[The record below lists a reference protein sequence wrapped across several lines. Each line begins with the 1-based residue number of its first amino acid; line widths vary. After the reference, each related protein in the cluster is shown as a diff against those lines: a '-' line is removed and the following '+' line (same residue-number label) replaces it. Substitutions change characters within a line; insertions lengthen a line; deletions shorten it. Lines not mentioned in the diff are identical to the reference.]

1 MDIIELIIKNMGAI
15 IGTIILIALVG
26 LTIKEFIE
34 LGKEKQ
40 LEKVKEWLLY
50 ACIMAEKKLGGGT
63 GQVKLRYVYD
73 LFVEKFSFL
82 KLLVT
87 FEQFSEMVDEALV
100 KMREMLEKNP
110 NVAMLVGDNKII
122 EWVGRLPIY
131 P

>member
-1 MDIIELIIKNMGAI
+1 MDIIELIIKNMGLI
-15 IGTIILIALVG
+15 IGTIILIALAG

-110 NVAMLVGDNKII
+110 NVAMLVEDNKII
-122 EWVGRLPIY
+122 E
-131 P
+131 

>member
-1 MDIIELIIKNMGAI
+1 MDIIELIIKNMGLI

-40 LEKVKEWLLY
+40 LEKVREWLLY

-110 NVAMLVGDNKII
+110 NVAMLVGNNKII
-122 EWVGRLPIY
+122 E
-131 P
+131 

>member
-1 MDIIELIIKNMGAI
+1 MDIIELIIKNIGLI
-15 IGTIILIALVG
+15 IGTIILIALAG

-40 LEKVKEWLLY
+40 LEKVREWLLY

-110 NVAMLVGDNKII
+110 NVAMFVEGNKMI
-122 EWVGRLPIY
+122 E
-131 P
+131 

>member
-1 MDIIELIIKNMGAI
+1 MDIIELIIKNIGSI
-15 IGTIILIALVG
+15 IGAIILIALVG

-110 NVAMLVGDNKII
+110 NVAMFVEGNKMI
-122 EWVGRLPIY
+122 E
-131 P
+131 

>member
-1 MDIIELIIKNMGAI
+1 MDIMELIIKNMGLI
-15 IGTIILIALVG
+15 IGTIILIALAG

-110 NVAMLVGDNKII
+110 NIAILVEGNKMI
-122 EWVGRLPIY
+122 E
-131 P
+131 

>member
-1 MDIIELIIKNMGAI
+1 MDIIELIIKNMGLI

-40 LEKVKEWLLY
+40 LEKVREWLLY

-63 GQVKLRYVYD
+63 GKVKLRYVYD

-82 KLLVT
+82 KSLVT
-87 FEQFSEMVDEALV
+87 FEQFSGMVDEALV

-110 NVAMLVGDNKII
+110 NVAMLVEGNKMI
-122 EWVGRLPIY
+122 E
-131 P
+131 

>member
-1 MDIIELIIKNMGAI
+1 MDIIELIIKNMGLI

-40 LEKVKEWLLY
+40 LKKVKEWLLY

-87 FEQFSEMVDEALV
+87 FEQFSGMVDEALV

-110 NVAMLVGDNKII
+110 NVAMLVEGNKTI
-122 EWVGRLPIY
+122 E
-131 P
+131 

>member
-1 MDIIELIIKNMGAI
+1 MDIIELIIKNMGSI

-110 NVAMLVGDNKII
+110 NVAILVEGNKMI
-122 EWVGRLPIY
+122 E
-131 P
+131 

>member
-1 MDIIELIIKNMGAI
+1 MDIIELIIKNMGLI
-15 IGTIILIALVG
+15 IGIIILIALVG

-87 FEQFSEMVDEALV
+87 FEQFSGMVDEALV

-110 NVAMLVGDNKII
+110 NVAMLVEGNKTI
-122 EWVGRLPIY
+122 E
-131 P
+131 

>member
-1 MDIIELIIKNMGAI
+1 MDIIELIIKNMGSI
-15 IGTIILIALVG
+15 IGIIILIALIG

-50 ACIMAEKKLGGGT
+50 ACIMAEKKLGGGA

-110 NVAMLVGDNKII
+110 NVAMLVEDNKII
-122 EWVGRLPIY
+122 E
-131 P
+131 

>member
-1 MDIIELIIKNMGAI
+1 MDIIELIIKNMGLI

-63 GQVKLRYVYD
+63 GKVKLRYVYD

-122 EWVGRLPIY
+122 E
-131 P
+131 

>member
-1 MDIIELIIKNMGAI
+1 MDIIELIIKNMGLI
-15 IGTIILIALVG
+15 IGTIILVALVG

-40 LEKVKEWLLY
+40 LEKVREWLLY

-87 FEQFSEMVDEALV
+87 FEQFSGMVDEALV

-110 NVAMLVGDNKII
+110 NVAMLVEDNKII
-122 EWVGRLPIY
+122 E
-131 P
+131 

>member
-1 MDIIELIIKNMGAI
+1 MDIIELIIKNMGLI

-110 NVAMLVGDNKII
+110 NVAMFVEGNKMI
-122 EWVGRLPIY
+122 E
-131 P
+131 

>member
-1 MDIIELIIKNMGAI
+1 MDIIELIIKNIGLI

-40 LEKVKEWLLY
+40 LEKVREWLLY

-110 NVAMLVGDNKII
+110 NVAMLVEGNKMI
-122 EWVGRLPIY
+122 E
-131 P
+131 

>member
-1 MDIIELIIKNMGAI
+1 MDIIELIIKNIGLI
-15 IGTIILIALVG
+15 IGIIILIALVG

-40 LEKVKEWLLY
+40 LEKVREWLLY

-110 NVAMLVGDNKII
+110 NVAMLVEDNKII
-122 EWVGRLPIY
+122 E
-131 P
+131 

>member
-1 MDIIELIIKNMGAI
+1 MDIIELIIKNMGLI

-63 GQVKLRYVYD
+63 GQIKLRYVYD

-87 FEQFSEMVDEALV
+87 FEQFSGMVDEALV

-110 NVAMLVGDNKII
+110 NVAMLVEGNKTI
-122 EWVGRLPIY
+122 E
-131 P
+131 

>member
-1 MDIIELIIKNMGAI
+1 MDIIELIIKNMGSI
-15 IGTIILIALVG
+15 IGTIILIALAG
-26 LTIKEFIE
+26 LTIKEFVE

-110 NVAMLVGDNKII
+110 NVAMLVEDNKII
-122 EWVGRLPIY
+122 E
-131 P
+131 

>member
-1 MDIIELIIKNMGAI
+1 MDIIELIIKNMGLI
-15 IGTIILIALVG
+15 IGIIILIALVG

-110 NVAMLVGDNKII
+110 NVAMLVEDNKMI
-122 EWVGRLPIY
+122 E
-131 P
+131 

>member
-1 MDIIELIIKNMGAI
+1 MDIIELIIKNMGLI

-110 NVAMLVGDNKII
+110 NVAMLVEGNKAI
-122 EWVGRLPIY
+122 E
-131 P
+131 

>member
-1 MDIIELIIKNMGAI
+1 MDIIELIIKNMGLI

-63 GQVKLRYVYD
+63 GQIKLRYVYD

-110 NVAMLVGDNKII
+110 NVAMLVEGNKMI
-122 EWVGRLPIY
+122 E
-131 P
+131 

>member
-1 MDIIELIIKNMGAI
+1 MDIIELIIKNIGLI

-63 GQVKLRYVYD
+63 GKVKLRYVYD

-110 NVAMLVGDNKII
+110 NVAMFVEGNKMI
-122 EWVGRLPIY
+122 E
-131 P
+131 

>member
-1 MDIIELIIKNMGAI
+1 MDIIELIIKNMGLI

-40 LEKVKEWLLY
+40 LEKVREWLLY

-87 FEQFSEMVDEALV
+87 FEQFSGMVDEALV

-110 NVAMLVGDNKII
+110 NVAMLVEGNKII
-122 EWVGRLPIY
+122 E
-131 P
+131 

>member
-1 MDIIELIIKNMGAI
+1 MDIIELIIKNMGLI
-15 IGTIILIALVG
+15 IGIIILIALVG

-40 LEKVKEWLLY
+40 LEKVREWLLY

-82 KLLVT
+82 KSLVT
-87 FEQFSEMVDEALV
+87 FEQFSGMVDEALV

-110 NVAMLVGDNKII
+110 NVAMFVGDNKMI
-122 EWVGRLPIY
+122 E
-131 P
+131 

>member
-1 MDIIELIIKNMGAI
+1 MDIIELIIKNMGLI

-110 NVAMLVGDNKII
+110 NVAMFVGDNKII
-122 EWVGRLPIY
+122 E
-131 P
+131 

>member
-1 MDIIELIIKNMGAI
+1 MDIIELIIKNMGLI

-40 LEKVKEWLLY
+40 LEKVREWLLY

-110 NVAMLVGDNKII
+110 NVAMFVEGNKMI
-122 EWVGRLPIY
+122 E
-131 P
+131 

>member
-1 MDIIELIIKNMGAI
+1 MDIIELIIKNMGLI

-122 EWVGRLPIY
+122 E
-131 P
+131 

>member
-1 MDIIELIIKNMGAI
+1 MDIIELIIKNMGLI
-15 IGTIILIALVG
+15 IGTIILVALVG

-40 LEKVKEWLLY
+40 LEKVEEWLLY

-63 GQVKLRYVYD
+63 GKVKLRYVYD

-82 KLLVT
+82 KSLVT

-110 NVAMLVGDNKII
+110 NVAMFVGDNKMI
-122 EWVGRLPIY
+122 E
-131 P
+131 

>member
-1 MDIIELIIKNMGAI
+1 MDIIELIIKNMGLI

-40 LEKVKEWLLY
+40 LEKVREWLLY

-122 EWVGRLPIY
+122 E
-131 P
+131 

>member
-1 MDIIELIIKNMGAI
+1 MDIIELIIKNMGLI
-15 IGTIILIALVG
+15 IGIIILIALVG

-110 NVAMLVGDNKII
+110 NVAMFVGDNKMI
-122 EWVGRLPIY
+122 E
-131 P
+131 

>member
-1 MDIIELIIKNMGAI
+1 MDIIELIIKNMGLI
-15 IGTIILIALVG
+15 IGTIILIALAG

-40 LEKVKEWLLY
+40 LEKVREWLLY

-110 NVAMLVGDNKII
+110 NVAMLVEDNKMI
-122 EWVGRLPIY
+122 E
-131 P
+131 

>member
-1 MDIIELIIKNMGAI
+1 MDIIELIIKNMGLI

-63 GQVKLRYVYD
+63 GKVKLRYVYD

-110 NVAMLVGDNKII
+110 NVAMLVEGNKTI
-122 EWVGRLPIY
+122 E
-131 P
+131 

>member
-1 MDIIELIIKNMGAI
+1 MDIIELIIKNMGLI

-110 NVAMLVGDNKII
+110 NVAKLVEGNKMI
-122 EWVGRLPIY
+122 E
-131 P
+131 

>member
-1 MDIIELIIKNMGAI
+1 MDIIELIIKNMGLI
-15 IGTIILIALVG
+15 IGTIILVALVG

-87 FEQFSEMVDEALV
+87 FEQFSGMVDEALV

-110 NVAMLVGDNKII
+110 NVAMLVEGNKTI
-122 EWVGRLPIY
+122 E
-131 P
+131 

>member
-1 MDIIELIIKNMGAI
+1 MDIIELIIKNMGLI

-26 LTIKEFIE
+26 LTVKEFIE

-87 FEQFSEMVDEALV
+87 FEQFSGMVDEALV

-110 NVAMLVGDNKII
+110 NVAMLVEDNKII
-122 EWVGRLPIY
+122 E
-131 P
+131 

>member
-1 MDIIELIIKNMGAI
+1 MDIIELIIKNMGLI

-63 GQVKLRYVYD
+63 GKVKLRYVYD

-110 NVAMLVGDNKII
+110 NVAMLVEGNKMI
-122 EWVGRLPIY
+122 E
-131 P
+131 

>member
-1 MDIIELIIKNMGAI
+1 MDIIELIIKNIGSI
-15 IGTIILIALVG
+15 IGAIILIALVG

-63 GQVKLRYVYD
+63 GKVKLRYVYD

-87 FEQFSEMVDEALV
+87 FEHFSKMVDEALV

-110 NVAMLVGDNKII
+110 NVAMFVEGNKMI
-122 EWVGRLPIY
+122 E
-131 P
+131 

>member
-1 MDIIELIIKNMGAI
+1 MDIIELIIKNMGLI
-15 IGTIILIALVG
+15 IGIIILIALVG

-110 NVAMLVGDNKII
+110 NVAMFVEGNKMI
-122 EWVGRLPIY
+122 E
-131 P
+131 